1 MTSTGAK
8 AAAEKEAGA
17 QVKDPLREKIDAYL
31 TDTPAAV
38 RTEIVKR
45 LRATGLG
52 NLADAARLDA
62 EQVNGIIRDSF
73 FTYAAKQKGREI
85 SIRAL
90 ADELHVEAGQ
100 PDGFGLIHACIT

>member
-1 MTSTGAK
+1 MTSTEAK
-8 AAAEKEAGA
+8 AETK
-17 QVKDPLREKIDAYL
+17 VKDPLREKIDAYL
-31 TDTPAAV
+31 TDTPAPV
-38 RTEIVKR
+38 RAEIVKR

-52 NLADAARLDA
+52 ELADVARLDA

-90 ADELHVEAGQ
+90 AEELHVKAGQ